1 MHRNHCLEPVWTR
14 PCRNLDKILV
24 TPMKSVLVGRLRPQT
39 QEPNRL
45 YRSLNCGFGALNTVV
60 ARLWCN
66 ALGPWDKSQAFNSAS
81 YTGRRESV
89 KWGEIEST
97 TMKQLWPSSRPA
109 QATFGPLCKDFSR
122 THYFNI
128 IRWTMWQNAQLILVF
143 YCNRYLFYLTLY
155 YYYIKHK

>member
-1 MHRNHCLEPVWTR
+1 MHRNHCLEPVWTW

-45 YRSLNCGFGALNTVV
+45 YRSLNCGFGALNAVV

-81 YTGRRESV
+81 YTVEGNPS

-97 TMKQLWPSSRPA
+97 TIEQLWPSSRLA
-109 QATFGPLCKDFSR
+109 HGSFGPLCKDFSR

-128 IRWTMWQNAQLILVF
+128 KDEPCDKTQLVLVI
-143 YCNRYLFYLTLY
+143 YCNSYSFYSTL